1 MKCRCLTGSGAVFA
15 LASDSLVSMRLEQ
28 IQAALREEGLDG
40 WLFFDHHH
48 RDPLAYRVLQFT
60 PGSMVTRRWFY
71 YVPAVGEPR
80 GLVHKIEAQTLAQ
93 LPGRHSLYAGWST
106 LVEGLKTVLGEGR
119 RIAMQYSPNCA
130 VPYVAMVDA
139 GTVELVRGLGVE
151 VVTSA
156 NLVQLFES
164 RWTEEQ
170 LAMHLEA
177 GRKIDSIRR
186 QAFERVG
193 EKLHAS
199 ERVTEWEM
207 QQFILARFAEEGLTT
222 DHGPDVAVNANASNP
237 HYEPKEGASAEI
249 RRGDVVLMDMWAKLD
264 RAEAVFY
271 DITWVGFC
279 GAEPPSQVERVFTV
293 VRDARDRAI
302 ARVKDAVREKRE
314 LRGFEVDDAA
324 REHVREQGFEP
335 YFFHRTGHSI
345 GTEVHGSG
353 ANMDNLE
360 THDERRVIPWTCF
373 SIEPGIYL
381 PEFGVRLEVDV
392 FVGDREARVTGEV
405 QGKLVLI

>member
-1 MKCRCLTGSGAVFA
+1 
-15 LASDSLVSMRLEQ
+15 MRLEQ
-28 IQAALREEGLDG
+28 IQAALRDEGLDG
-40 WLFFDHHH
+40 WLFFDHHR

-71 YVPAVGEPR
+71 YIPAVGEPR
-80 GLVHKIEAQTLAQ
+80 GLVHKIEAQTLAP
-93 LPGRHSLYAGWST
+93 LPGEHSLYAGWST
-106 LVEGLKTVLGEGR
+106 LVDGLKKLLGGGR
-119 RIAMQYSPNCA
+119 RVAMQYSPNCA

-156 NLVQLFES
+156 NLIQFFES

-170 LAMHLEA
+170 LVMHLEA
-177 GRKIDSIRR
+177 ARKVDAIRR

-193 EKLHAS
+193 AKLRAD

-207 QQFILARFAEEGLTT
+207 QQFILARFAEDGLTT

-237 HYEPKEGASAEI
+237 HYEPKQGASAEI
-249 RRGDVVLMDMWAKLD
+249 KRGDLVLMDMWAKLD
-264 RAEAVFY
+264 RPDAVFY

-279 GAEPPSQVERVFTV
+279 GAEPPAQVERVFAV

-324 REHVREQGFEP
+324 REYVRAQGFEEF
-335 YFFHRTGHSI
+335 FFHRTGHSI

-373 SIEPGIYL
+373 SVEPGIYL
-381 PEFGVRLEVDV
+381 PEFGIRSEVDV

-405 QGKLVLI
+405 QDKLVLI

>member
-1 MKCRCLTGSGAVFA
+1 
-15 LASDSLVSMRLEQ
+15 MRLEQ

-40 WLFFDHHH
+40 WLFFDHHR

-71 YVPAVGEPR
+71 YVPAEGEPR
-80 GLVHKIEAQTLAQ
+80 GLVHKIEAQTLAS

-106 LVEGLKTVLGEGR
+106 LVDGLKTLIQGGR
-119 RIAMQYSPNCA
+119 WIAMQYSPNCA

-177 GRKIDSIRR
+177 ARKIDTIRR

-193 EKLHAS
+193 EKLRAG

-207 QQFILARFAEEGLTT
+207 QQFILERFAEGGLAT
-222 DHGPDVAVNANASNP
+222 DHGPDIAVNANASNP
-237 HYEPKEGASAEI
+237 HYEPKQNASAEI
-249 RRGDVVLMDMWAKLD
+249 KRGDLVLMDMWAKLD
-264 RAEAVFY
+264 RPDAVFVLAP
-271 DITWVGFC
+271 DLLEKLHL
-279 GAEPPSQVERVFTV
+279 ALPPFQTGSFL
-293 VRDARDRAI
+293 DRP
-302 ARVKDAVREKRE
+302 R
-314 LRGFEVDDAA
+314 
-324 REHVREQGFEP
+324 P
-335 YFFHRTGHSI
+335 RT
-345 GTEVHGSG
+345 E
-353 ANMDNLE
+353 
-360 THDERRVIPWTCF
+360 
-373 SIEPGIYL
+373 
-381 PEFGVRLEVDV
+381 
-392 FVGDREARVTGEV
+392 
-405 QGKLVLI
+405 

>member
-1 MKCRCLTGSGAVFA
+1 
-15 LASDSLVSMRLEQ
+15 MRLEQ
-28 IQAALREEGLDG
+28 IQAALRDEGLDG
-40 WLFFDHHH
+40 WLFFDHHR

-71 YVPAVGEPR
+71 YIPAFGEPR
-80 GLVHKIEAQTLAQ
+80 GLVHKIEAQTLAP
-93 LPGRHSLYAGWST
+93 LPGEHSLYAGWST
-106 LVEGLKTVLGEGR
+106 LVDGLKTLLSGGR
-119 RIAMQYSPNCA
+119 RVAMQYSPNCA

-156 NLVQLFES
+156 NLIQFFES
-164 RWTEEQ
+164 RWSEEQ
-170 LAMHLEA
+170 LVMHLEA
-177 GRKIDSIRR
+177 ARKVDAIRR
-186 QAFERVG
+186 QAFDRVG
-193 EKLHAS
+193 AKLRAG

-207 QQFILARFAEEGLTT
+207 QQFILARFAEEALTT

-237 HYEPKEGASAEI
+237 HYEPKQEASAEI

-264 RAEAVFY
+264 RPEAVYY

-279 GAEPPSQVERVFTV
+279 GSEPPAKVERVFTV

-302 ARVKDAVREKRE
+302 ARVKDAVRDQRE

-324 REHVREQGFEP
+324 REHVRAQGFEE

-373 SIEPGIYL
+373 SVEPGIYL
-381 PEFGVRLEVDV
+381 PEFGIRSEVDV

-405 QGKLVLI
+405 QDKLVLL

>member
-1 MKCRCLTGSGAVFA
+1 MCPCRAACGEAFA
-15 LASDSLVSMRLEQ
+15 PAGDSLVGMRLEQ
-28 IQAALREEGLDG
+28 IQAALRDEGLDG
-40 WLFFDHHH
+40 WLFFDHHR

-71 YVPAVGEPR
+71 YIPAVGEPR
-80 GLVHKIEAQTLAQ
+80 GLVHKIEAQTLAP
-93 LPGRHSLYAGWST
+93 LPGEHSLYAGWST
-106 LVEGLKTVLGEGR
+106 LVDGLKTLLGGGR
-119 RIAMQYSPNCA
+119 RVAMQYSPNCA

-156 NLVQLFES
+156 NLIQFFES

-170 LAMHLEA
+170 LVMHLEA
-177 GRKIDSIRR
+177 ARKVDAIRR

-193 EKLHAS
+193 AKLRAA

-222 DHGPDVAVNANASNP
+222 DHGPDIAVNANASNP
-237 HYEPKEGASAEI
+237 HYEPKQDASAEI
-249 RRGDVVLMDMWAKLD
+249 KRGDLVLMDMWAKLD
-264 RAEAVFY
+264 RPDAVFY

-279 GAEPPSQVERVFTV
+279 GTEPPAQVERVFTV

-324 REHVREQGFEP
+324 REHVRAQGFEEF
-335 YFFHRTGHSI
+335 FFHRTGHSI

-373 SIEPGIYL
+373 SVEPGIYL
-381 PEFGVRLEVDV
+381 PEFGIRLEVDV

-405 QGKLVLI
+405 QDKLVLI

>member
-1 MKCRCLTGSGAVFA
+1 M
-15 LASDSLVSMRLEQ
+15 D
-28 IQAALREEGLDG
+28 
-40 WLFFDHHH
+40 
-48 RDPLAYRVLQFT
+48 
-60 PGSMVTRRWFY
+60 
-71 YVPAVGEPR
+71 
-80 GLVHKIEAQTLAQ
+80 
-93 LPGRHSLYAGWST
+93 
-106 LVEGLKTVLGEGR
+106 GLKSIIGGGR

-139 GTVELVRGLGVE
+139 GTVELVRGLGVD

-156 NLVQLFES
+156 NLIQVFES

-170 LAMHLEA
+170 LVMHLEA
-177 GRKIDSIRR
+177 ARKVDGVRR

-193 EKLHAS
+193 AKVRAGEW
-199 ERVTEWEM
+199 VTEWEM
-207 QQFILARFAEEGLTT
+207 QQFILARFKDEGLTT

-237 HYEPKEGASAEI
+237 HYEPKLDACSEI
-249 RRGDVVLMDMWAKLD
+249 KLGDLVLMDMWAKLD
-264 RAEAVFY
+264 RPDAVYY

-279 GAEPPSQVERVFTV
+279 GIEPPAKVERVFTV
-293 VRDARDRAI
+293 VRDARDLAI
-302 ARVKDAVREKRE
+302 ARVKDAVIKKKE

-324 REHVREQGFEP
+324 REHVRAAGFEEF
-335 YFFHRTGHSI
+335 FFHRTGHSI

-373 SIEPGIYL
+373 SVEPGIYL
-381 PEFGVRLEVDV
+381 PEFGIRLEVDV

-405 QGKLVLI
+405 QDKLVLI

>member
-1 MKCRCLTGSGAVFA
+1 
-15 LASDSLVSMRLEQ
+15 MRLEQ
-28 IQAALREEGLDG
+28 IQAALRDEGLDG

-71 YVPAVGEPR
+71 YIPAVGEPR
-80 GLVHKIEAQTLAQ
+80 GLVHKIEAQTLAP
-93 LPGRHSLYAGWST
+93 LPGEHSLYAGWST
-106 LVEGLKTVLGEGR
+106 LVDGLKTLLGGGHR
-119 RIAMQYSPNCA
+119 VAMQYSPNCA

-156 NLVQLFES
+156 NLIQFFES

-170 LAMHLEA
+170 LVMHLEA
-177 GRKIDSIRR
+177 ARKVDAIRR
-186 QAFERVG
+186 EAFERVG
-193 EKLHAS
+193 AKLRTG
-199 ERVTEWEM
+199 ERLTEWEM

-222 DHGPDVAVNANASNP
+222 DHGPDIAVNANASNP
-237 HYEPKEGASAEI
+237 HYEPKEVASAEI
-249 RRGDVVLMDMWAKLD
+249 KRGDLVLMDMWAKLD
-264 RAEAVFY
+264 RPEAVYY

-279 GAEPPSQVERVFTV
+279 GAEPPAQVERVFTV

-302 ARVKDAVREKRE
+302 ACVKDAGREQRE

-324 REHVREQGFEP
+324 REYVRSQGFEEF
-335 YFFHRTGHSI
+335 FFHRTGHSI

-373 SIEPGIYL
+373 SVEPGIYL
-381 PEFGVRLEVDV
+381 PEFGIRSEVDV

-405 QGKLVLI
+405 QDKLVLI

>member
-1 MKCRCLTGSGAVFA
+1 
-15 LASDSLVSMRLEQ
+15 MRLEQ
-28 IQAALREEGLDG
+28 IQAALRDEGLDG
-40 WLFFDHHH
+40 WLFFDHHR

-80 GLVHKIEAQTLAQ
+80 GLVHKIEAQTLAP
-93 LPGRHSLYAGWST
+93 LPGRHSFYAGWST
-106 LVEGLKTVLGEGR
+106 LVEGLKTLLGGDR
-119 RIAMQYSPNCA
+119 RVAMQYSANCA

-164 RWTEEQ
+164 RWTEDQ
-170 LAMHLEA
+170 LMMHLEA
-177 GRKIDSIRR
+177 ARKVDVIRR
-186 QAFERVG
+186 EAFERVG
-193 EKLHAS
+193 AKLRAG

-222 DHGPDVAVNANASNP
+222 DHGPDIAVNANASNP
-237 HYEPKEGASAEI
+237 HYEPKQEACSEI
-249 RRGDVVLMDMWAKLD
+249 KRGDLVLMDMWAKLD
-264 RAEAVFY
+264 RPDAVFY

-279 GAEPPSQVERVFTV
+279 GAEPPAQVERVFTV

-302 ARVKDAVREKRE
+302 ARVTDAIRDKRE
-314 LRGFEVDDAA
+314 LQGFEVDDAA
-324 REHVREQGFEP
+324 REHVRAQGFEEF
-335 YFFHRTGHSI
+335 FFHRTGHSI

-360 THDERRVIPWTCF
+360 THDERKVIPWTCF
-373 SIEPGIYL
+373 SVEPGIYL
-381 PEFGVRLEVDV
+381 PEFGIRLEVDV

-405 QGKLVLI
+405 QDKLVLI